1 MSLKRIIWIS
11 LLVVAAF
18 GTPFTAHNLCHSNA
32 NVLRADGTGPQ
43 PPPVPYPPS
52 QQVTLA

>member
-18 GTPFTAHNLCHSNA
+18 GTPFTAHDLCHSNA

-43 PPPVPYPPS
+43 PPPPGS